1 MDLRQQDKIKTRQ
14 DQLISISQLI
24 LILACLSHPQIIITI
39 MIIQLKAT
47 VVTQLIGNLEVG
59 YNYSAIDKL
68 VIKALQEN

>member
-1 MDLRQQDKIKTRQ
+1 VDLRQQDKIKTRQ

-24 LILACLSHPQIIITI
+24 LTHVCLSHPQIIITI

-47 VVTQLIGNLEVG
+47 VVTQHIGNLEVE